1 LPMSGEL
8 IHRYGA
14 NREGGHT
21 GSRLD
26 EDAHKA
32 LRSMFERIHQ
42 AAAEVLSA
50 EANQEFISLYN
61 KFQESQFYL
70 VLLGQFKRGKTTL
83 LNALLGVDLL
93 PTGVLPLTSIV
104 TIVRYGGEACGRVE
118 FLDGHIRQVPLQELP
133 NFVTELGN
141 PRNKKRVAQVEVT
154 YPAAGLADGLC
165 LVDTPGIGSIFEHNT
180 QISYE
185 FVPQADAA
193 IFVFSPE
200 SPLSQAELEFLHHI
214 RAHVERIFFVLNKA
228 DQVND
233 SDRNEILEFAR
244 QTIRQQMPS
253 GELRL
258 YPVSARRSLDGRKK
272 CDLDALENSNIPQ
285 LSRALR
291 QFLAAHKG
299 DLLVRSTCSSLRRL
313 IQNELLALE
322 LEERARAMDAARLQ
336 AKIQAIETSWQAL
349 DQRQREAAYILRG
362 EMRAFEASLEKRLN
376 EYAEGEAG
384 NLARHLKMVVQH
396 HSRASKG
403 ELVAM
408 VDQELRRKIAEVS
421 EDWKMEEE
429 KAVAEEFEA
438 LTARF
443 SSEAA
448 KTVEQIQQVAAEQF
462 GFTWIAASLPDR
474 LTTHSTF
481 RIKVDEIVS
490 WGLGEFPLLLPGR
503 LFVRY
508 LANRMGE
515 TAQEELYRNVGRLKA
530 DLGDRLEQSVTDY
543 LRALD
548 RHVERT
554 RASVRQALQRA
565 ATIRENADAEIS
577 LLTQQQLSRL
587 QFLRRID
594 EELAAIQA
602 RPEKEALAPG

>member
-1 LPMSGEL
+1 MSDEL
-8 IHRYGA
+8 KQHSSTPPA
-14 NREGGHT
+14 VEHAT
-21 GSRLD
+21 PSPA
-26 EDAHKA
+26 EDPHKA
-32 LRSMFERIHQ
+32 LRDIFARLQ
-42 AAAEVLSA
+42 PAAAEVLSA
-50 EANQEFISLYN
+50 EANQEFISLYS
-61 KFQESQFYL
+61 KFQENQFYL

-104 TIVRYGGEACGRVE
+104 TLVRYGLEASANIE
-118 FLDGHIRQVPLQELP
+118 FLDGHTQPVPLPEIP

-141 PRNKKRVAQVEVT
+141 PRNKKRVARVEVT

-193 IFVFSPE
+193 IFIFSPE
-200 SPLSQAELEFLHHI
+200 SPLSQVELDFLHHI
-214 RAHVERIFFVLNKA
+214 RAHVEKIFFVLNKA
-228 DQVND
+228 DQVTD
-233 SDRNEILEFAR
+233 SERREILEFAR

-258 YPVSARRSLDGRKK
+258 YPVSARQSLDGRKK
-272 CDLDALENSNIPQ
+272 CDLAAVENSNIPQ

-299 DLLVRSTCSSLRRL
+299 DLLLRSTCASLRRL

-322 LEERARAMDAARLQ
+322 LEERARALDTAQLQ
-336 AKIQAIETSWQAL
+336 LKIQTIEEAWQAL
-349 DQRQREAAYILRG
+349 DQRHREAAYILRG
-362 EMRAFEASLEKRLN
+362 EMRAFEAGLEKRLN
-376 EYAEGEAG
+376 EYVQGEVSK
-384 NLARHLKMVVQH
+384 LARHLRTAVQQ

-403 ELVAM
+403 ELVAI
-408 VDQELRRKIAEVS
+408 VDQELRRRIAEIL

-429 KAVAEEFEA
+429 KAVGEEFEA

-443 SSEAA
+443 SAEAA
-448 KTVEQIQQVAAEQF
+448 NTVEQIQRVAAEQF
-462 GFTWIAASLPDR
+462 GFTWVAASLPER
-474 LTTHSTF
+474 LTTYSTF

-490 WGLGEFPLLLPGR
+490 WGLGQFPFLLPGR

-508 LANRMGE
+508 LANRMGQ
-515 TAQEELYRNVGRLKA
+515 TAQEELYRNAGRLKA
-530 DLGDRLEQSVTDY
+530 DLGDRLEQSVTEY

-565 ATIRENADAEIS
+565 AAIRAHAHAES
-577 LLTQQQLSRL
+577 SSAAQQQLSRL
-587 QFLRRID
+587 QFLRGI
-594 EELAAIQA
+594 EAELAALQA
-602 RPEKEALAPG
+602 RSAKDLVLSG

>member
-1 LPMSGEL
+1 MQ
-8 IHRYGA
+8 
-14 NREGGHT
+14 
-21 GSRLD
+21 
-26 EDAHKA
+26 
-32 LRSMFERIHQ
+32 Q
-42 AAAEVLSA
+42 AAPDVLSA
-50 EANQEFISLYN
+50 DSNQEFTSLYN

-70 VLLGQFKRGKTTL
+70 VFLGQFKRGKTTL

-104 TIVRYGGEACGRVE
+104 TIVRYGLEASGRIE
-118 FLDGHIRQVPLQELP
+118 FLDGRSRQIPLPEIA
-133 NFVTELGN
+133 NFVTEVGN
-141 PRNKKRVAQVEVT
+141 PRNKKGVARVEVT

-200 SPLSQAELEFLHHI
+200 SPLSQVELEFLHHI
-214 RAHVERIFFVLNKA
+214 RAHVEKIFFVLNKA

-233 SDRNEILEFAR
+233 SERNEILEFAR

-258 YPVSARRSLDGRKK
+258 YPVSARRSLEGRKR
-272 CDLDALENSNIPQ
+272 CDLDGLEDSNVPQ

-299 DLLVRSTCSSLRRL
+299 DLLVRSTCASLRRL

-322 LEERARAMDAARLQ
+322 LEERARAVDAAQLQ
-336 AKIQAIETSWQAL
+336 TRIQTIEETWQAL
-349 DQRQREAAYILRG
+349 DQRHREAAYILRG
-362 EMRAFEASLEKRLN
+362 EMRAFEASLEKRLS
-376 EYAEGEAG
+376 EYAEGEAD
-384 NLARHLKMVVQH
+384 NLARHLRTVVQQ

-403 ELVAM
+403 ELVAI
-408 VDQELRRKIAEVS
+408 VDRELRRKIAEVL

-429 KAVAEEFEA
+429 KAVGEEFEA

-443 SSEAA
+443 SAEAA
-448 KTVEQIQQVAAEQF
+448 KTVEQIQRVAAEQF
-462 GFTWIAASLPDR
+462 GFTWAAASLPER
-474 LTTHSTF
+474 LTTYSTF

-490 WGLGEFPLLLPGR
+490 WGLGQFPLLLPGKF
-503 LFVRY
+503 FVRY
-508 LANRMGE
+508 LANRMGQ

-565 ATIRENADAEIS
+565 ATIRERADAEIS
-577 LLTQQQLSRL
+577 SVAQQQVSRL
-587 QFLRRID
+587 QFLRGID
-594 EELAAIQA
+594 AELEAIQA
-602 RPEKEALAPG
+602 RPEKETVASG

>member
-1 LPMSGEL
+1 
-8 IHRYGA
+8 
-14 NREGGHT
+14 
-21 GSRLD
+21 
-26 EDAHKA
+26 
-32 LRSMFERIHQ
+32 
-42 AAAEVLSA
+42 V
-50 EANQEFISLYN
+50 
-61 KFQESQFYL
+61 
-70 VLLGQFKRGKTTL
+70 
-83 LNALLGVDLL
+83 
-93 PTGVLPLTSIV
+93 
-104 TIVRYGGEACGRVE
+104 
-118 FLDGHIRQVPLQELP
+118 
-133 NFVTELGN
+133 
-141 PRNKKRVAQVEVT
+141 
-154 YPAAGLADGLC
+154 
-165 LVDTPGIGSIFEHNT
+165 
-180 QISYE
+180 
-185 FVPQADAA
+185 
-193 IFVFSPE
+193 
-200 SPLSQAELEFLHHI
+200 
-214 RAHVERIFFVLNKA
+214 
-228 DQVND
+228 
-233 SDRNEILEFAR
+233 
-244 QTIRQQMPS
+244 
-253 GELRL
+253 
-258 YPVSARRSLDGRKK
+258 
-272 CDLDALENSNIPQ
+272 
-285 LSRALR
+285 R

-299 DLLVRSTCSSLRRL
+299 DLLVRSTRSSLRRL

-322 LEERARAMDAARLQ
+322 LEERARAMDAAQLQ
-336 AKIQAIETSWQAL
+336 AKIQAIEETWQAL
-349 DQRQREAAYILRG
+349 DQRHHEAAYILRG

-376 EYAEGEAG
+376 EYVEGEAD
-384 NLARHLKMVVQH
+384 NLARRLKTVVQH

-403 ELVAM
+403 DLVAM
-408 VDQELRRKIAEVS
+408 VEQELRRKIAEVL

-462 GFTWIAASLPDR
+462 GFTWIAASLPER
-474 LTTHSTF
+474 LATRSTF

-490 WGLGEFPLLLPGR
+490 WGLGQFPLLLPGR

-508 LANRMGE
+508 LANRVGQ

-577 LLTQQQLSRL
+577 LVTQQQLSRL

-594 EELAAIQA
+594 AELAAIQA

>member
-1 LPMSGEL
+1 MSGEL
-8 IHRYGA
+8 MHRYCE

-21 GSRLD
+21 DSGLD
-26 EDAHKA
+26 EGAPKA
-32 LRSMFERIHQ
+32 LRSIFERIHQ

-50 EANQEFISLYN
+50 ESNQEFISLYN
-61 KFQESQFYL
+61 KFQQNQFYL
-70 VLLGQFKRGKTTL
+70 VFLGQFKRGKTTL

-104 TIVRYGGEACGRVE
+104 TIVRYGKEACGHVE

-133 NFVTELGN
+133 DFVTEPGN
-141 PRNKKRVAQVEVT
+141 PRNKKRVAQVEVI
-154 YPAAGLADGLC
+154 YPAAGLAEGLC

-180 QISYE
+180 QISYG

-200 SPLSQAELEFLHHI
+200 SPLSQVELEFLHHI
-214 RAHVERIFFVLNKA
+214 RAHVQRIFFVLNKA

-233 SDRNEILEFAR
+233 SERNEILEFAR

-253 GELRL
+253 GELRF
-258 YPVSARRSLDGRKK
+258 YPVSARRSLDERENS
-272 CDLDALENSNIPQ
+272 DLDALENSNIPQ

-291 QFLAAHKG
+291 RFLAAHKG

-322 LEERARAMDAARLQ
+322 LEERARAMDAAQLQ
-336 AKIQAIETSWQAL
+336 TKIQAIEETWQAL
-349 DQRQREAAYILRG
+349 DQRHREAAYILRG
-362 EMRAFEASLEKRLN
+362 EMRAFEASLERRLN
-376 EYAEGEAG
+376 EYVEGEAD
-384 NLARHLKMVVQH
+384 NLARHLKTVVQQH
-396 HSRASKG
+396 ARASKG
-403 ELVAM
+403 ELVAII
-408 VDQELRRKIAEVS
+408 DQELRRKISEVL

-443 SSEAA
+443 SSEAV

-462 GFTWIAASLPDR
+462 GFTWIAASLPER
-474 LTTHSTF
+474 LATHSTF

-490 WGLGEFPLLLPGR
+490 WGLGQFPLLLPGR

-508 LANRMGE
+508 LANRMGQ

-548 RHVERT
+548 CHVERA

-577 LLTQQQLSRL
+577 LVTQQQLSRL

-594 EELAAIQA
+594 AELAAIQA

>member
-1 LPMSGEL
+1 MSDEL
-8 IHRYGA
+8 RHRYCE
-14 NREGGHT
+14 NRERGHT
-21 GSRLD
+21 DSGLD
-26 EDAHKA
+26 EDAHKV
-32 LRSMFERIHQ
+32 LRSIFERIHQ
-42 AAAEVLSA
+42 AGADVLSA
-50 EANQEFISLYN
+50 ESNQEFISLYN

-70 VLLGQFKRGKTTL
+70 VFLGQFKRGKTTL

-133 NFVTELGN
+133 NFVTERGN
-141 PRNKKRVAQVEVT
+141 PRNRKRVAQVEVT

-165 LVDTPGIGSIFEHNT
+165 LVDTPGIGSVFEHNT
-180 QISYE
+180 QISYG

-200 SPLSQAELEFLHHI
+200 SPLSQLELQFLHHI

-233 SDRNEILEFAR
+233 SERNEILEFAR

-253 GELRL
+253 GELRF
-258 YPVSARRSLDGRKK
+258 YPVSARRSLDERKK
-272 CDLDALENSNIPQ
+272 SDVDALENSNIPQ
-285 LSRALR
+285 LARALR

-299 DLLVRSTCSSLRRL
+299 DFLVRSTCSSLRRL

-322 LEERARAMDAARLQ
+322 LEERACAVDAAQLQ
-336 AKIQAIETSWQAL
+336 AKIQAIEETWQAL
-349 DQRQREAAYILRG
+349 DQRHREAAYILRG

-376 EYAEGEAG
+376 EYAEGEVD
-384 NLARHLKMVVQH
+384 NLARHLKTVVQH
-396 HSRASKG
+396 HLRASRG
-403 ELVAM
+403 ELVTII
-408 VDQELRRKIAEVS
+408 DQELRRKIAEVL
-421 EDWKMEEE
+421 EDWKTEEE

-481 RIKVDEIVS
+481 RIKVDEVVS
-490 WGLGEFPLLLPGR
+490 WGLGQFPLLLPGK

-508 LANRMGE
+508 LANRMGD
-515 TAQEELYRNVGRLKA
+515 TAREELYRNVGRLKA

-565 ATIRENADAEIS
+565 ATIRENADAETS
-577 LLTQQQLSRL
+577 LVAQQQLSRL
-587 QFLRRID
+587 QFLRRVD

-602 RPEKEALAPG
+602 RPEKESLAPG

>member
-1 LPMSGEL
+1 MPMSGEL
-8 IHRYGA
+8 IHRYCA
-14 NREGGHT
+14 NREGGHK
-21 GSRLD
+21 GSGLD
-26 EDAHKA
+26 QDAHKA
-32 LRSMFERIHQ
+32 LRSAFERIQQ
-42 AAAEVLSA
+42 AAVEVLSA
-50 EANQEFISLYN
+50 ESNQEFVSLYS
-61 KFQESQFYL
+61 KFQENHFYL

-104 TIVRYGGEACGRVE
+104 TIVRHGLEASGRIE
-118 FLDGHIRQVPLQELP
+118 FLDGHIQQVPLQEIP
-133 NFVTELGN
+133 DFVTELGN
-141 PRNKKRVAQVEVT
+141 PRNQKRVAQVEVT

-180 QISYE
+180 QISYG

-193 IFVFSPE
+193 VFVFSPE
-200 SPLSQAELEFLHHI
+200 SPLSQVELEFLHHI
-214 RAHVERIFFVLNKA
+214 RAHVERIFFILNKA

-233 SDRNEILEFAR
+233 SERNEILEFAR
-244 QTIRQQMPS
+244 QTIRQQMPT
-253 GELRL
+253 GELRF
-258 YPVSARRSLDGRKK
+258 YPVSARRSLDERENS
-272 CDLDALENSNIPQ
+272 DLDALENSNIPQ
-285 LSRALR
+285 LARALR

-299 DLLVRSTCSSLRRL
+299 DLLLRSTCSSLRRL
-313 IQNELLALE
+313 IQNEHLALE
-322 LEERARAMDAARLQ
+322 LEERACAMDAAQLQ
-336 AKIQAIETSWQAL
+336 AKIQAIEETWQAL
-349 DQRQREAAYILRG
+349 DQRHREAAYILRG
-362 EMRAFEASLEKRLN
+362 EIRAFEASLEKRLN
-376 EYAEGEAG
+376 EYVAGEID
-384 NLARHLKMVVQH
+384 NLARHLKTVVQH
-396 HSRASKG
+396 YSRASKG

-408 VDQELRRKIAEVS
+408 VDQELRRKISEVL

-429 KAVAEEFEA
+429 KAVADEFEA

-481 RIKVDEIVS
+481 RIRVDEIVS
-490 WGLGEFPLLLPGR
+490 WGLGQFPLLLPGR

-508 LANRMGE
+508 LANRMGQ
-515 TAQEELYRNVGRLKA
+515 TAQEELYRNVGRLKT

-565 ATIRENADAEIS
+565 ATIRENADAETS
-577 LLTQQQLSRL
+577 SVAQQQLSRL

-594 EELAAIQA
+594 AELAAIQA

>member
-1 LPMSGEL
+1 
-8 IHRYGA
+8 
-14 NREGGHT
+14 
-21 GSRLD
+21 
-26 EDAHKA
+26 
-32 LRSMFERIHQ
+32 
-42 AAAEVLSA
+42 
-50 EANQEFISLYN
+50 
-61 KFQESQFYL
+61 
-70 VLLGQFKRGKTTL
+70 
-83 LNALLGVDLL
+83 
-93 PTGVLPLTSIV
+93 
-104 TIVRYGGEACGRVE
+104 
-118 FLDGHIRQVPLQELP
+118 
-133 NFVTELGN
+133 
-141 PRNKKRVAQVEVT
+141 VT

-180 QISYE
+180 QISYG

-200 SPLSQAELEFLHHI
+200 SPLSQVELEFLHHI

-233 SDRNEILEFAR
+233 SERSEILEFAR
-244 QTIRQQMPS
+244 QTIRQQMPT

-299 DLLVRSTCSSLRRL
+299 DLLLRSTCASLRRL
-313 IQNELLALE
+313 TQNELLALE
-322 LEERARAMDAARLQ
+322 LEGRARAMDAAQLQ
-336 AKIQAIETSWQAL
+336 AKIHAIETSWQAL
-349 DQRQREAAYILRG
+349 DQRQREAGYILRG

-376 EYAEGEAG
+376 EYAEGEAD
-384 NLARHLKMVVQH
+384 NLARHLKTVVHH

-408 VDQELRRKIAEVS
+408 VDQELRRKISEIL

-481 RIKVDEIVS
+481 RIRVDEIVS
-490 WGLGEFPLLLPGR
+490 WGLGQFPLLLPGR

-508 LANRMGE
+508 LANRMGQ
-515 TAQEELYRNVGRLKA
+515 TAQEELYRNVGRLKT

-565 ATIRENADAEIS
+565 TTIRENADAEIS
-577 LLTQQQLSRL
+577 SVAQQQLSRL

-594 EELAAIQA
+594 AELAAIQA
-602 RPEKEALAPG
+602 RPEKETLAPG

>member
-1 LPMSGEL
+1 M
-8 IHRYGA
+8 HRYCE

-21 GSRLD
+21 DSGLE
-26 EDAHKA
+26 EDAHKV
-32 LRSMFERIHQ
+32 LRSIFERIHQ

-70 VLLGQFKRGKTTL
+70 VFLGQFKRGKTTL

-133 NFVTELGN
+133 NFVTERGN

-180 QISYE
+180 QISYG

-193 IFVFSPE
+193 VFVFSPE
-200 SPLSQAELEFLHHI
+200 SPLSQVELEFLHHI
-214 RAHVERIFFVLNKA
+214 RAHVERIFFILNKA

-233 SDRNEILEFAR
+233 SERNEILEFAR
-244 QTIRQQMPS
+244 QTIRQQMPT
-253 GELRL
+253 GELRF
-258 YPVSARRSLDGRKK
+258 YPVSARRSLDERENS
-272 CDLDALENSNIPQ
+272 DLDALENSNIPQ
-285 LSRALR
+285 LARALR

-299 DLLVRSTCSSLRRL
+299 DLLLRSTCSSLRRL
-313 IQNELLALE
+313 IQNEHLALE
-322 LEERARAMDAARLQ
+322 LEERACAMDAAQLQ
-336 AKIQAIETSWQAL
+336 AKIQAIEETWQAL
-349 DQRQREAAYILRG
+349 DQRHREAAYILRG
-362 EMRAFEASLEKRLN
+362 EIRAFEASLEKRLN
-376 EYAEGEAG
+376 EYVAGEID
-384 NLARHLKMVVQH
+384 NLARHLKTVVQH
-396 HSRASKG
+396 YSRASKG

-408 VDQELRRKIAEVS
+408 VDQELRRKISEVL

-481 RIKVDEIVS
+481 RIRVDEIVS
-490 WGLGEFPLLLPGR
+490 WGLGQFPLLLPGR

-508 LANRMGE
+508 LANRMGQ
-515 TAQEELYRNVGRLKA
+515 TAQEELYRNVGRLKT

-565 ATIRENADAEIS
+565 ATIRENADAETS
-577 LLTQQQLSRL
+577 SVAQQQLSRL

-594 EELAAIQA
+594 AELAAIQA

>member
-1 LPMSGEL
+1 MSNEPMPCCGE
-8 IHRYGA
+8 
-14 NREGGHT
+14 NREGGNPDP
-21 GSRLD
+21 GYG
-26 EDAHKA
+26 EDPHQA
-32 LRSMFERIHQ
+32 LRSIFERIQQ
-42 AAAEVLSA
+42 AAPEVLSV
-50 EANQEFISLYN
+50 ESNQEFISLST
-61 KFQESQFYL
+61 KFHESQFYL
-70 VLLGQFKRGKTTL
+70 VFLGQFKRGKTTL

-104 TIVRYGGEACGRVE
+104 TIVRYGFEASGRIE
-118 FLDGHIRQVPLQELP
+118 FLDGHSQRIPLPEIP
-133 NFVTELGN
+133 NFVTEVGN
-141 PRNKKRVAQVEVT
+141 PRNKKRVAEVEVT

-200 SPLSQAELEFLHHI
+200 SPLSQVELEFLHHI
-214 RAHVERIFFVLNKA
+214 RAHVEKVFFVLNKA

-233 SDRNEILEFAR
+233 SERNEILEFAR
-244 QTIRQQMPS
+244 QTIRQQMPT

-299 DLLVRSTCSSLRRL
+299 DLLLRSTCASLRRL
-313 IQNELLALE
+313 TQNELLALE
-322 LEERARAMDAARLQ
+322 LEERARALDAAQLQ
-336 AKIQAIETSWQAL
+336 TRIQTIEETWQAL
-349 DQRQREAAYILRG
+349 DQRHREAAYILRG
-362 EMRAFEASLEKRLN
+362 EMRAFETSLEKRLN
-376 EYAEGEAG
+376 EYVGGEVD
-384 NLARHLKMVVQH
+384 NLARHLRTVVQQ

-408 VDQELRRKIAEVS
+408 VEQELRSKISEVL

-443 SSEAA
+443 SAEAA
-448 KTVEQIQQVAAEQF
+448 KTIDQIQQVAAEQF
-462 GFTWIAASLPDR
+462 GFTWIAASLPER

-490 WGLGEFPLLLPGR
+490 WGLGQFPLLLPGR

-508 LANRMGE
+508 LANLMGQ

-565 ATIRENADAEIS
+565 ATIREKADAETS
-577 LLTQQQLSRL
+577 SFAQQQLSRL

-594 EELAAIQA
+594 AELAAIQVG
-602 RPEKEALAPG
+602 PKQEASAPT

>member
-1 LPMSGEL
+1 MSGEL
-8 IHRYGA
+8 IHRYGES
-14 NREGGHT
+14 REAGHRSS
-21 GSRLD
+21 GLE
-26 EDAHKA
+26 EDAHGA
-32 LRSMFERIHQ
+32 LRSISARIQ
-42 AAAEVLSA
+42 DAAPEVLSA
-50 EANQEFISLYN
+50 ESNQELVSLST
-61 KFQESQFYL
+61 KFHESQFYL
-70 VLLGQFKRGKTTL
+70 VFLGQFKRGKTTL

-104 TIVRYGGEACGRVE
+104 TIVRYGLEASGRIE
-118 FLDGHIRQVPLQELP
+118 FLDGRTQPVPLPEIP

-193 IFVFSPE
+193 IFIFSPE
-200 SPLSQAELEFLHHI
+200 SPLSQVELDFLHHI
-214 RAHVERIFFVLNKA
+214 RAHVEKIFFVLNKA

-233 SDRNEILEFAR
+233 SERNEILEFAR
-244 QTIRQQMPS
+244 QTIREQMPS

-258 YPVSARRSLDGRKK
+258 YPVSARRSLEGRKK
-272 CDLDALENSNIPQ
+272 CDMDGLEDSNVPQ

-299 DLLVRSTCSSLRRL
+299 DLLVRSTCASLRRL

-322 LEERARAMDAARLQ
+322 LEERARALDAEQLQ
-336 AKIQAIETSWQAL
+336 TRIGTIEETWQAL
-349 DQRQREAAYILRG
+349 DQRHREAAYILRG
-362 EMRAFEASLEKRLN
+362 EMRAFEARLEKRLN
-376 EYAEGEAG
+376 EYVEGEAD
-384 NLARHLKMVVQH
+384 NLARHLRTVVRQ

-403 ELVAM
+403 ELVAII
-408 VDQELRRKIAEVS
+408 DQELRRKIAEVL

-429 KAVAEEFEA
+429 KAVGEEFEA

-443 SSEAA
+443 SAEAA
-448 KTVEQIQQVAAEQF
+448 KTVDQIQRVAAEQF
-462 GFTWIAASLPDR
+462 SFTWIAASLPER
-474 LTTHSTF
+474 LATHSTF

-490 WGLGEFPLLLPGR
+490 WGLGQFPLLLPGR

-508 LANRMGE
+508 LANRMGQ
-515 TAQEELYRNVGRLKA
+515 TAQEELYRNAGRLKA

-565 ATIRENADAEIS
+565 ATIREHAEAEIS
-577 LLTQQQLSRL
+577 SVAQQQVSRL
-587 QFLRRID
+587 QFLRGID

-602 RPEKEALAPG
+602 RPAEETGAPG